1 MFIPLGDDDLYLIQA
16 DVYSCCCLCSQIK
29 VDYLAMLKEMKN
41 LSRHSSWTK
50 TKEKLSSDSRYK
62 AVDSSS
68 KREDW
73 FRDYIKYLDNEV
85 CLV

>member
-1 MFIPLGDDDLYLIQA
+1 
-16 DVYSCCCLCSQIK
+16 
-29 VDYLAMLKEMKN
+29 MLKEMKE

-50 TKEKLSSDSRYK
+50 TKEKLSSDPRYK

-73 FRDYIKYLDNEV
+73 FRDYVKNLDSTVSADVSVYL
-85 CLV
+85 L